1 MLSKSSDYYIKL
13 ITKPDPP
20 KPNLSYNRGMVKGG
34 VPKQIDLT
42 VPDERERV
50 YHILHAVAALSED
63 TDDYSDILRRYPSPS
78 GTYAKSQLLEA
89 YRRLVAEGALSP
101 RADLERRLRGRP
113 VRTISGVTPVAVLT
127 EPYPCPGKCIF
138 CPAQQDAPKSYLNG
152 EPGVLRALQYDYDPF
167 AQTAGRITAL
177 NAIGHPVD
185 KVELLILGG
194 TWSCY
199 PAEYQEWFLRRCF
212 DAMNETESATL
223 QEALLENERAPHRN
237 VGLVIETRPDT
248 ITPQTLLEL
257 RRNGVTKVQLGAQSL
272 DDRVLLLNQRGHTL
286 AQTQQAVRFLRLGGF
301 KVVLHWMPNLLG
313 ATVDSDLADFARLWS
328 DPALR
333 PDELKVYPTAL
344 IEGTTLYDLWTTG
357 DYAPYEEADLI
368 ELLVQCKA
376 LVPPYCRIN
385 RLMRDIP
392 ASYIVAG
399 TRKSNLRQVVQQTM
413 EARGLRC
420 QCIRCREVRG
430 REMREARGTTHA
442 GQELLGYQEGDTGA
456 RIEDFTYD
464 TDATVE
470 HFLQVLTPEGRL
482 AGFLRLSL
490 PNAPRTEIPIS
501 EIREAAMIR
510 EVHIYG
516 PAQELGQRGP
526 GEQHRGLGTQ
536 LLEIAAGLA
545 QKAGFRELAV
555 IAAVGTRPYYR
566 ERGFVEGELYPIRR
580 L

>member
-1 MLSKSSDYYIKL
+1 
-13 ITKPDPP
+13 
-20 KPNLSYNRGMVKGG
+20 MVKGG

-89 YRRLVAEGALSP
+89 YRRLVAEGALPP

-286 AQTQQAVRFLRLGGF
+286 AQTQQAVRLLRLGGF

-313 ATVDSDLADFARLWS
+313 ATVESDRQDFSRLWA
-328 DPALR
+328 DGFA
-333 PDELKVYPTAL
+333 PDELKIYP
-344 IEGTTLYDLWTTG
+344 
-357 DYAPYEEADLI
+357 
-368 ELLVQCKA
+368 
-376 LVPPYCRIN
+376 
-385 RLMRDIP
+385 
-392 ASYIVAG
+392 
-399 TRKSNLRQVVQQTM
+399 
-413 EARGLRC
+413 
-420 QCIRCREVRG
+420 
-430 REMREARGTTHA
+430 
-442 GQELLGYQEGDTGA
+442 
-456 RIEDFTYD
+456 
-464 TDATVE
+464 
-470 HFLQVLTPEGRL
+470 
-482 AGFLRLSL
+482 
-490 PNAPRTEIPIS
+490 
-501 EIREAAMIR
+501 
-510 EVHIYG
+510 
-516 PAQELGQRGP
+516 
-526 GEQHRGLGTQ
+526 TQ
-536 LLEIAAGLA
+536 LLETADLYQYWQRGEYTPYTSDELIDLIADIKTTIPEYCRVNRIIRDIPSTHVVEGNKRTSLRQDVAVEMKARGTGLPVYPLPRGERSGGGLA
-545 QKAGFRELAV
+545 ESAISRPGLHPLAGGGALPHLQHAGGQAGWLPALVFSRAKR
-555 IAAVGTRPYYR
+555 A
-566 ERGFVEGELYPIRR
+566 
-580 L
+580 